1 MKNQTILILG
11 AGQVGEACAI
21 RALKEKPKKIVLH
34 TLTKLEAMEVLAN
47 VKSLAGDSQ
56 VELVPSWGNALVPTE
71 LMHVDKDKLHSD
83 KKAQAALID
92 YYYSFLSDDLI
103 KKSSLY
109 NLIKKYKPNIIFD
122 GINTATVVG
131 YQEDPYSL
139 PRKIIKNQKQDWQD
153 STNNLLVSNI
163 TPILIRF
170 TQALKVAMADFKVNS
185 YIKISTT
192 GLGGMGNN
200 LAYTHGDVNEPG
212 MSSGILGKVAAAGL
226 IHQLFLSLS
235 HTPGF
240 NIKVIVP
247 AALVGWQKVNFGKF
261 RSHGKN
267 LPLVDSKLQISLKNN
282 ELFKPGKCQKITDYM
297 KIPYVDSGE
306 NSAYSLGE
314 MTAITSVGQ
323 MECVTREEVA
333 QTAIEAAYGSTKHD
347 LMTAMDLAALGPS
360 HVAAVQRSVILEKL
374 HQIEK
379 EKETYSIATNNLGPT
394 VSKHLFELFLMM
406 KVCSYSIKDCIEL
419 KTPQLTKMIEKF
431 LMENT
436 SVRSQIISLG
446 LPIIFDNN
454 TVIIGEYYYIPN
466 PIEENKI
473 SKENINLWASCGWVD
488 IREIEIK
495 YWQSILKKI
504 YKEIT
509 LLEKNDLAVLDRNWS
524 KAKDGDIGELLGFA
538 YSISGGERKT
548 DFI

>member
-11 AGQVGEACAI
+11 AGQIGEACAI
-21 RALKEKPKKIVLH
+21 RTLKEKPKKIILH
-34 TLTKLEAMEVLAN
+34 TLTKAEALEVLTN
-47 VKSLAGDSQ
+47 VKSLSADSG
-56 VELVPSWGNALVPTE
+56 VELIPSWGNALVTTE
-71 LMHVDKDKLHSD
+71 LMNISIDKLHSD
-83 KKAQAALID
+83 KKNQAALID
-92 YYYSFLSDDLI
+92 YYYAFLSDELI

-109 NLIKKYKPNIIFD
+109 GLVQKYKPDVIFD

-139 PRKIIKNQKQDWQD
+139 SRKILKNKKPVWQD
-153 STNNLLVSNI
+153 SANNLLVSNI

-170 TQALKVAMADFKVNS
+170 TQALKVAMAEFKVGC

-200 LAYTHGDVNEPG
+200 LFYTHGDVNEPG

-226 IHQLFLSLS
+226 LHQLFLSLS

-267 LPLVDSKLQISLKNN
+267 LPLVDSKTQIYLKEN
-282 ELFKPGKCQKITDYM
+282 EIFKPGKCEKIANYM
-297 KIPYVDSGE
+297 EIPYVDSGE

-314 MTAITSVGQ
+314 MTAITSIGQ

-333 QTAIEAAYGSTKHD
+333 QAAVEAANGSTKHD
-347 LMTAMDLAALGPS
+347 LLTAMDLVALGPS

-374 HQIEK
+374 HKIEK
-379 EKETYSIATNNLGPT
+379 EKETFSIATNNLGPT

-406 KVCSYSIKDCIEL
+406 KACDHSIKKCIEL
-419 KTPQLTKMIEKF
+419 DTSKLVKLIEKI

-436 SVRSQIISLG
+436 NIRAQIVSLG
-446 LPIIFDNN
+446 LPIIFENN
-454 TVIIGEYYYIPN
+454 KTIVSEYYYIPN
-466 PIEENKI
+466 PVEENKVT
-473 SKENINLWASCGWVD
+473 KENINLWADCGWVD
-488 IREIEIK
+488 VRKTQIK
-495 YWQSILKKI
+495 YWKSILKKI
-504 YKEIT
+504 NEEINS
-509 LLEKNDLAVLDRNWS
+509 LEKSQLAVLDRNWP
-524 KAKDGDIGELLGFA
+524 KAKEGNIGELLGFA
-538 YSISGGERKT
+538 YSILGGERKT
-548 DFI
+548 EFI